1 MNEAGMCTL
10 KKEGGMPYIEIKI
23 REDRLN
29 EDVVSHELLHAF
41 NIKRGFGRSCANII
55 GDIPFGLISQLLHSV
70 IEHQSIYKKQ
80 KAPPPSGANRLAAGQ
95 THALVHYDTILE
107 L

>member
-70 IEHQSIYKKQ
+70 IEHPAHHHLILY
-80 KAPPPSGANRLAAGQ
+80 PPVRDGN
-95 THALVHYDTILE
+95 
-107 L
+107 